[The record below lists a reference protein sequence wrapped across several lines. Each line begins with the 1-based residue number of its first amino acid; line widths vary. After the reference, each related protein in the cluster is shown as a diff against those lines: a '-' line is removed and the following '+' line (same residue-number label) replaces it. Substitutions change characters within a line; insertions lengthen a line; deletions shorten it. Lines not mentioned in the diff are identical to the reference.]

1 MQLQRDLISV
11 VIPAYN
17 QPQYLRSA
25 LQSIVDQDYRPIE
38 VIVSDDCSPTVLQPV
53 TDEFSQHQSDLFTVR
68 YFRAAANRGVIDN
81 FRFAV
86 EQARGTYL
94 VPMAHDN
101 RFVDRRFFTE
111 AVRIMGGRADCH
123 LCYGNA
129 FYENSDRK
137 ALNIPVNISLDDG
150 WAMLEGKDF
159 IRLYRRGGMDWSQ
172 AIVLDNGMA
181 HSLGAYDVP
190 YVVNGAIARRF
201 GISQDDMFSYVFL
214 LSAMGSVGL
223 CEKPVCEIGT
233 PPESYSRSAAWKGT
247 KAKVKFFIFYNIWR
261 GDIRGKY
268 APDVRQMARKQA
280 LQYADRILDPRM
292 GSYYRWAPH
301 FLLMMGLGVLNGA
314 WSEIRYAFKRGVNI
328 IRPNTFKKTG
338 K

>member
-86 EQARGTYL
+86 EQARGAYL

-233 PPESYSRSAAWKGT
+233 PRSRTLGRPPG
-247 KAKVKFFIFYNIWR
+247 KAR
-261 GDIRGKY
+261 
-268 APDVRQMARKQA
+268 RQKSNSSFSTTSGAVTSVGNTRRTFGRWPA
-280 LQYADRILDPRM
+280 NRPCNTPIVYWILE
-292 GSYYRWAPH
+292 W
-301 FLLMMGLGVLNGA
+301 GA
-314 WSEIRYAFKRGVNI
+314 TIGGPPISFS
-328 IRPNTFKKTG
+328 
-338 K
+338 